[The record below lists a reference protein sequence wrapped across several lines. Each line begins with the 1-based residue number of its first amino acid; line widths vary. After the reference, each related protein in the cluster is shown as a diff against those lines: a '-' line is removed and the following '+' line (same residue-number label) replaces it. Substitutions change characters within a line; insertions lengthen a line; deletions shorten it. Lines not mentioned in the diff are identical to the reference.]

1 MSFRTIVIKS
11 RCKLE
16 YSLNQLIYRGEED
29 LKININE
36 ITTLIIQSTQ
46 VSITSALLSKLIENK
61 VKVIFCDDVHNPQ
74 SELVPYYGNYN
85 VREKILTQFSFE
97 EEICNIM
104 WKEIVFQKILNQ
116 KLNLDYI
123 KKEDASLKLNDYLK
137 EIQLGDITN
146 REGHAAKVY
155 FNALFGNDFSR
166 DQDNLINAFLN
177 YGYTILLSTLNREIK
192 ILGYLTEIGIHHI
205 GNTNPFNLSC
215 DFIEPLRPLV
225 DYYVISGKLNEDNYK
240 KELINLLNIN
250 VEIDEKIMIFD
261 NAIKIYVQSIF
272 QALINKNKNLIKFIK
287 YERI

>member
-1 MSFRTIVIKS
+1 MSFRTIVVKS

-61 VKVIFCDDVHNPQ
+61 VKVIFCDEVHNPQ
-74 SELVPYYGNYN
+74 SELVPYYGNFN
-85 VREKILTQFSFE
+85 VREKITAQLNFNENT
-97 EEICNIM
+97 CNVV
-104 WKEIVFQKILNQ
+104 WKSIVYQKIYNQ
-116 KLNLDYI
+116 KLNLDYAN
-123 KKEDASLKLNDYLK
+123 KNDASMKLDTYLQ
-137 EIQLGDITN
+137 ELQDGDITN

-155 FNALFGNDFSR
+155 FNALFGNNFSR
-166 DQDNLINAFLN
+166 EQDTLINAFLN
-177 YGYTILLSTLNREIK
+177 YGYTILLSTINREIK

-225 DYYVISGKLNEDNYK
+225 DFYVISGKLTEDNYK

-250 VEIDEKIMIFD
+250 VEIDGKTMILD
-261 NAIKIYVQSIF
+261 NAIKAYIQSLF
-272 QALINKNKNLIKFIK
+272 QALINNNCNQIKFIK